1 MSRANTRVVKIGDRV
16 IGGGNPILIQSMTNT
31 KTEDVEAT
39 VKQIQALTEAGCDII
54 RCAVPTMEAAKA
66 LSEIKKQ
73 ISIPLVADIHFD
85 YRLAIAAIENGADKI
100 RINPGNIGSRD
111 RIQAVVD
118 AAKERQIP
126 IRVGVNSGSLEKEL
140 VEKYNGWAS
149 RELIEFYMNY
159 CKAIFERY
167 KDKVKYW
174 LTFNEINCGTMP
186 MGAILETGTIR
197 GFEGPTD
204 KVPDNKQERFQALHH
219 QFVASGRVVRY
230 AHEHYPQFKMGN
242 MDCFILS
249 YAATCDPADVF
260 ATQQEMNTMNWYCSD
275 VQVRGK
281 YPFYAKRFWAEN
293 DVELVMEDGDLQ
305 DIADG
310 KVDFYTFSYYMSGT
324 VGTHKDHEMTEGN
337 MTFGGKNPYLES
349 TDWGWQIDPLG
360 LRIALNEIYAR
371 YEIPLMVVEN
381 GMGAYDEV
389 EEDGSIH
396 DPYRIAYLQS
406 HIKAMGEAIADGVDL
421 IAYTWWGPIDLVS
434 AGTGEMRKRYGF
446 IHVDK
451 YDDGTGTYERRRKD
465 SFFAYQK
472 IIKSNGTEG
481 LD

>member
-1 MSRANTRVVKIGDRV
+1 MLSPTRPASPSTTAFSTACALQYRAARDPRTTRC
-16 IGGGNPILIQSMTNT
+16 PIT
-31 KTEDVEAT
+31 
-39 VKQIQALTEAGCDII
+39 
-54 RCAVPTMEAAKA
+54 
-66 LSEIKKQ
+66 
-73 ISIPLVADIHFD
+73 
-85 YRLAIAAIENGADKI
+85 
-100 RINPGNIGSRD
+100 
-111 RIQAVVD
+111 
-118 AAKERQIP
+118 
-126 IRVGVNSGSLEKEL
+126 

-149 RELIEFYMNY
+149 RELIGFFEKY
-159 CKAIFERY
+159 CQTVFDRY
-167 KDKVKYW
+167 QDKVV
-174 LTFNEINCGTMP
+174 LADLQRDQLRHHGHGRHDGDRSDPGLRGPGE
-186 MGAILETGTIR
+186 AIKTTA
-197 GFEGPTD
+197 
-204 KVPDNKQERFQALHH
+204 QQRFQACIT
-219 QFVASGRVVRY
+219 FVAARVVRY

-249 YAATCDPADVF
+249 YAATCDPVDVF
-260 ATQQEMNTMNWYCSD
+260 ATQQQMNSMNWYCSD

-293 DVELVMEDGDLQ
+293 DVELAMEDGDLQ

-396 DPYRIAYLQS
+396 DPYRIAYLRS

>member
-1 MSRANTRVVKIGDRV
+1 MGFPEGFYWGGATAANQFEGAWNVDGRGPSVDDHFLGGSYKEPRQITIDIDPNRFYPNHDGIDFYHHYEEDIALFAEMGFTMFRMSISWSRIFPNGDDAEPNEAGLAFYDRV
-16 IGGGNPILIQSMTNT
+16 FDCLRAHNI
-31 KTEDVEAT
+31 E
-39 VKQIQALTEAGCDII
+39 
-54 RCAVPTMEAAKA
+54 
-66 LSEIKKQ
+66 
-73 ISIPLVADIHFD
+73 PLVTLSH
-85 YRLAIAAIENGADKI
+85 YEM
-100 RINPGNIGSRD
+100 PYH
-111 RIQAVVD
+111 
-118 AAKERQIP
+118 
-126 IRVGVNSGSLEKEL
+126 L

-149 RELIEFYMNY
+149 RELIGFFEKY
-159 CKAIFERY
+159 CQTVFDRY
-167 KDKVKYW
+167 QDKVKFW
-174 LTFNEINCGTMP
+174 LTFNEINCGTQD
-186 MGAILETGTIR
+186 MGNLFETSMIQ
-197 GFEGPTD
+197 GFEGPASAVHAT
-204 KVPDNKQERFQALHH
+204 PQARMQALHH

-406 HIKAMGEAIADGVDL
+406 HVKAMGEAIADGVDL

-472 IIKSNGTEG
+472 IIKSNGAEG
-481 LD
+481 LA